1 MACRNIECPKPSKQ
15 LKYGAFTVLLLDIR
29 QKFTPL
35 LRKNPTNII
44 LYIGKNDAIT
54 STSRDIL
61 NVILSF
67 KSSIN
72 ETPL

>member
-1 MACRNIECPKPSKQ
+1 MACRNIECPEPSKQ

-29 QKFTPL
+29 QKFIPL

-44 LYIGKNDAIT
+44 LHTGKNDAIT

-72 ETPL
+72 ETPF